1 MIVFSESSLKNKA
14 SWFLSKIASLVF
26 DILNEVFSNSVLE
39 KFVFFKLQS
48 LKEVFINFA
57 LIKRELY
64 KSDLSKD
71 DWKDVIPLKLFWT
84 KSLFVNSVCE
94 NSHPANE
101 ENWIFDSALS

>member
-1 MIVFSESSLKNKA
+1 M
-14 SWFLSKIASLVF
+14 ASLVF

-39 KFVFFKLQS
+39 KIVFFKLQS

-71 DWKDVIPLKLFWT
+71 D
-84 KSLFVNSVCE
+84 
-94 NSHPANE
+94 
-101 ENWIFDSALS
+101 